1 MSKQF
6 YSFTSEINAKSN
18 HNDHENI
25 KEETNGNQFGE
36 VYVILPSSWANQP
49 DCLHG
54 RNVTEDGS
62 KILFNEV
69 EKYHPDFILESPH
82 PIFGS
87 EPWSDQFGGC
97 TVQGQGVRVPYT
109 LLTELEPMGDEV
121 IVDRKDKIEKYVL
134 AGIYTSA
141 KYTHKCTNLYINI
154 CCANIFKPCILY
166 NKQ

>member
-6 YSFTSEINAKSN
+6 YSFTSEINANSN
-18 HNDHENI
+18 HNDHGSI
-25 KEETNGNQFGE
+25 KEKTNGNQFGE

-141 KYTHKCTNLYINI
+141 KYTHKYTYLLI
-154 CCANIFKPCILY
+154 CCMKFIVHSFSTIF
-166 NKQ
+166 